1 MIRKQLIVFT
11 HPVADSMIYNALC
24 KAHLQFQMISH
35 ELIDILYQARS
46 RQALRAIDLST
57 GQAHIP
63 HDPANLVNMILDDI
77 VEVQLL
83 EDYCYALTTF
93 FAILFKE
100 YLILCSTVDVNVD
113 TTRVHESLS
122 EPYPVT
128 SWDLGPALRSNEALR
143 ISICIPL
150 SDIKKVAIPEHG
162 MYLFFYQGSNKW
174 RSIDP
179 RMFRPELISS
189 PSNHTRENRDTVSS
203 FKIA

>member
-1 MIRKQLIVFT
+1 MISKQLIAFT

-24 KAHLQFQMISH
+24 KAHLQFQMISQ

-46 RQALRAIDLST
+46 RQALRVIDLST

-63 HDPANLVNMILDDI
+63 RNPENRVNMILDDSDI

-83 EDYCYALTTF
+83 EGYCYARRTF

-100 YLILCSTVDVNVD
+100 YLILCSTVDVKVD
-113 TTRVHESLS
+113 TTRDHESLS

-162 MYLFFYQGSNKW
+162 MYFFLS
-174 RSIDP
+174 
-179 RMFRPELISS
+179 M
-189 PSNHTRENRDTVSS
+189 
-203 FKIA
+203 

>member
-1 MIRKQLIVFT
+1 
-11 HPVADSMIYNALC
+11 MIYNALC